1 MYCLNTP
8 NSWSYEIFQ
17 MLRILRSCRN
27 NIDSREN
34 SDPTDIMPVKNNK
47 CLRSRKNGA
56 GQEIEPSLIV
66 IILGP
71 DVNLSR
77 LW

>member
-34 SDPTDIMPVKNNK
+34 SDPTEIMPVKNSNR
-47 CLRSRKNGA
+47 LRSHKNGA
-56 GQEIEPSLIV
+56 SQEIESSLIF

-71 DVNLSR
+71 EVNLSR